1 VEVSALLT
9 ACAERFRARHPE
21 RLLELSMPGPVT
33 LEGDPA
39 LLSRAVDNLLD
50 NARKYS
56 EGVVTLAARANEA
69 VEVSVTDHGEGMSE
83 ADLSRAF
90 TPFFRADPSRTRDTG
105 GVGLGLS
112 LTRRIAEAHGGRV
125 TLESVKGQGTTA
137 RLLLPR

>member
-1 VEVSALLT
+1 
-9 ACAERFRARHPE
+9 
-21 RLLELSMPGPVT
+21 MPGPVT